1 MCMYVLS
8 SVLLCF
14 RIKMMFGSS
23 LPPAVCKRAH
33 VLFTFFVFVLCCK
46 LLWIVH
52 LRLSFRYSLTFY
64 DLLEQT
70 FRFFIIL
77 TTVISRR
84 KFQWYI
90 ASVTFGAQ
98 YLTGMVTSVLPYDTF
113 SLIKKTNSHQA
124 KNYKNHLENSNFWG
138 MWPVGH
144 IGHVT
149 YSFIN
154 VLFISTG
161 WSDDKLQPQIL
172 SVGTTYLPT
181 SVSSTP
187 FQWEPYCLC
196 RTVPLFTVLCTPSTI
211 IYYHE

>member
-1 MCMYVLS
+1 VQRYPFSAFENTKYIFIFLCCPIMCMYVLS

-113 SLIKKTNSHQA
+113 SLIKKQIPIKLKTTKITSKIQ
-124 KNYKNHLENSNFWG
+124 
-138 MWPVGH
+138 
-144 IGHVT
+144 
-149 YSFIN
+149 
-154 VLFISTG
+154 ISEVC
-161 WSDDKLQPQIL
+161 DL
-172 SVGTTYLPT
+172 
-181 SVSSTP
+181 
-187 FQWEPYCLC
+187 
-196 RTVPLFTVLCTPSTI
+196 
-211 IYYHE
+211 